1 MELFSFLFLLSPP
14 HNFNHFFYSHI
25 LEICLV
31 SSGWSSAYRLRLW
44 YTPVRL
50 GISLTTVKHRSSNI
64 TILLL
69 PAVTNCDI
77 VSKTTRQRQ
86 QKSQPQIS
94 FFFYIE
100 YYTHTSGRF
109 NTNQWNPLHPTDLGP
124 TLIGIS
130 RPNNGVDH
138 RDHNDHREVY
148 LLPIAILMQVP
159 IIQLQAIRGLTVL
172 FQQLSIRPQLFSL
185 HTAALR
191 LTVTLHLTVNNCLEA
206 IRVQAQTS
214 LHSRKTHTLPSIPRT
229 TSLWSS

>member
-86 QKSQPQIS
+86 QKSQLQIS
-94 FFFYIE
+94 FFFTSNL
-100 YYTHTSGRF
+100 THT
-109 NTNQWNPLHPTDLGP
+109 PVE
-124 TLIGIS
+124 TLITTNGTLLIQRIWVQHLLESPAPTTGTIS
-130 RPNNGVDH
+130 KITTT
-138 RDHNDHREVY
+138 
-148 LLPIAILMQVP
+148 IAQSIS
-159 IIQLQAIRGLTVL
+159 IQ
-172 FQQLSIRPQLFSL
+172 
-185 HTAALR
+185 
-191 LTVTLHLTVNNCLEA
+191 
-206 IRVQAQTS
+206 
-214 LHSRKTHTLPSIPRT
+214 SRS
-229 TSLWSS
+229 

>member
-94 FFFYIE
+94 FFFTSNL
-100 YYTHTSGRF
+100 THTPVEALIT
-109 NTNQWNPLHPTDLGP
+109 TNGTLFIQRIWVQHLLESPAPTTG
-124 TLIGIS
+124 TIS
-130 RPNNGVDH
+130 AITTT
-138 RDHNDHREVY
+138 
-148 LLPIAILMQVP
+148 IAQSIS
-159 IIQLQAIRGLTVL
+159 IQ
-172 FQQLSIRPQLFSL
+172 
-185 HTAALR
+185 
-191 LTVTLHLTVNNCLEA
+191 
-206 IRVQAQTS
+206 
-214 LHSRKTHTLPSIPRT
+214 SRS
-229 TSLWSS
+229 

>member
-86 QKSQPQIS
+86 QKSQLQIS
-94 FFFYIE
+94 FFFTSHF
-100 YYTHTSGRF
+100 THTQADALIP
-109 NTNQWNPLHPTDLGP
+109 TNGTHFIQRIWVQHLLESPAPTTGSI
-124 TLIGIS
+124 TAKTIVQSIS
-130 RPNNGVDH
+130 
-138 RDHNDHREVY
+138 
-148 LLPIAILMQVP
+148 
-159 IIQLQAIRGLTVL
+159 
-172 FQQLSIRPQLFSL
+172 FQ
-185 HTAALR
+185 
-191 LTVTLHLTVNNCLEA
+191 
-206 IRVQAQTS
+206 
-214 LHSRKTHTLPSIPRT
+214 SRS
-229 TSLWSS
+229 